1 MPQILYISNLIFHSV
16 VLPRPANFGYTSIL
30 FKRSNEESFLPIC
43 MLISCA
49 SFALLLCLSAAL
61 SANESKSNFLWT
73 MCELPFHPFT
83 NLTYVAGLALL
94 TEPFFNFRQYYW
106 TLAGKMRGSVYLHF
120 PLFLG
125 VSTYHLLLALLFNF
139 SGMYVLN
146 MPKLALSPESCLY
159 ILFFVSI
166 FTVPTIVPLN
176 MFCEKLNTGEPFLIL
191 VLSI

>member
-1 MPQILYISNLIFHSV
+1 MAVYTGLGYWLIWGLKRMPQILYISNLIFHSV

-73 MCELPFHPFT
+73 MCELPFRPFT

-94 TEPFFNFRQYYW
+94 TEPLTLDSITELYLVKWGDQYTY
-106 TLAGKMRGSVYLHF
+106 T
-120 PLFLG
+120 FLCFWG
-125 VSTYHLLLALLFNF
+125 LALIT
-139 SGMYVLN
+139 Y
-146 MPKLALSPESCLY
+146 CLHCY
-159 ILFFVSI
+159 LTFQVC
-166 FTVPTIVPLN
+166 
-176 MFCEKLNTGEPFLIL
+176 MFWICQSWL
-191 VLSI
+191 